1 MADASNAESRDRGR
15 DRAPGTAGAD
25 GQDLL
30 LSYLAVRQALGLLGL
45 SLPASLLVYAY
56 LFKGGMQPSI
66 SDFYH
71 TSMGDWLVGTLS
83 AIGVFLFAYKGYAT
97 RPSRLWL
104 GDREMSRIAG
114 GSAIGV
120 ALFPISAEPAQAL
133 CRLGETVGRCADL
146 LQGPGAMAVSGFTW
160 HGDAL
165 HLGFALIFF
174 LCLAYFS
181 LVLFPMG
188 GARTAQGKPAPTPEH
203 RIYRICGL
211 VILAALVAI
220 VAYVAGL
227 DDAVPALR
235 SANAL
240 FWAETVAVVAFS
252 ISWLTKGKFLRRPF
266 GLRAG

>member
-1 MADASNAESRDRGR
+1 MAETTKPDDLNAGQNRNRNTPAAND
-15 DRAPGTAGAD
+15 
-25 GQDLL
+25 QDLL

-56 LFKGGMQPSI
+56 LLKGGMQPSI

-114 GSAIGV
+114 ASAIGV
-120 ALFPISAEPAQAL
+120 ALFPISADPAQAL
-133 CRLGETVGRCADL
+133 CRMGETVARCADL
-146 LQGPGAMAVSGFTW
+146 SPGPGAMAISGFTW

-188 GARTAQGKPAPTPEH
+188 GARTPQGKPAPTPEH

-227 DDAVPALR
+227 DDALPVLR